1 MAIPAFS
8 HGPATR
14 NPKLT
19 SADGERTI
27 PRCRWNS
34 YVSRRSYAGYR
45 DVVRPWPQ
53 LELGGAAR
61 SHRCA
66 LRYICVHL
74 AGVTLAAL
82 VFVWGAFTLAD
93 GILSLVAA
101 FKVRDQGK
109 PFWSLLIVGLLGIA
123 AGIVTFLWPGM
134 AALLLVVFIGAWAF
148 LMGIF
153 QIVAAIRLRREIE
166 GEVAAGAVGPA
177 VDAVRAVRLLAARRR
192 RARADLGH
200 RRLRDLLWHAC

>member
-1 MAIPAFS
+1 MPLESLCFEEELC
-8 HGPATR
+8 R
-14 NPKLT
+14 L
-19 SADGERTI
+19 
-27 PRCRWNS
+27 PRCWK
-34 YVSRRSYAGYR
+34 
-45 DVVRPWPQ
+45 
-53 LELGGAAR
+53 
-61 SHRCA
+61 
-66 LRYICVHL
+66 
-74 AGVTLAAL
+74 TLAATGARWRCAESSL
-82 VFVWGAFTLAD
+82 CSSVYLRSSGRRHARRARLRLGAFTFAD

-134 AALLLVVFIGAWAF
+134 TSLLLVVFIGAWAF

-192 RARADLGH
+192 RASADLGH